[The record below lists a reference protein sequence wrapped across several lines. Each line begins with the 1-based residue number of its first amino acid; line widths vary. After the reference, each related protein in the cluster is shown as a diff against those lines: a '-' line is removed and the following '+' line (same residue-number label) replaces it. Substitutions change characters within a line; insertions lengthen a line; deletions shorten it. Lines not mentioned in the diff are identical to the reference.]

1 MSTSNAFSLSPG
13 RVPLSFAS
21 SRKSTNAITSSSFRN
36 CFPSPKTRGKTCL
49 SSFSTDTEKGS
60 TQQRENDDGNERKSV
75 QLLRAINDAKKR
87 NSGGGGGGGDD
98 DDGKI
103 FALMDELEKE
113 AETVEKDVDLI
124 DGKFSL
130 LFTGGATKAKEEERE
145 KKEGAIGSF
154 VTRVTGS
161 SSSSSSSSSA
171 RMKKTKSSSS
181 SDSSKNFQIIDL
193 ANEVVE
199 NRAELLLF
207 NRVPVS
213 VRIFGSC
220 VRKES
225 PSTRPRFSVCFTHAK
240 IEVAGK
246 ERIQI
251 PLTRFNARGWIDV
264 TYVDELIRLGVG
276 DKGSRFVTAR
286 LRRNSD

>member
-1 MSTSNAFSLSPG
+1 M
-13 RVPLSFAS
+13 SFAS
-21 SRKSTNAITSSSFRN
+21 SRKSSNATISSSFRN
-36 CFPSPKTRGKTCL
+36 CFPSPNTRGKTCL

-60 TQQRENDDGNERKSV
+60 TQQRENDDSKSV
-75 QLLRAINDAKKR
+75 RLLRAINDAKKR
-87 NSGGGGGGGDD
+87 NSGGGGGGD

-113 AETVEKDVDLI
+113 AETIEKDMDLI

-161 SSSSSSSSSA
+161 SSSFSSSA

-220 VRKES
+220 VRKAES

>member
-1 MSTSNAFSLSPG
+1 
-13 RVPLSFAS
+13 LSFAS
-21 SRKSTNAITSSSFRN
+21 SRKSSNAITSSSFRN
-36 CFPSPKTRGKTCL
+36 CFPSPRTRGKTCL
-49 SSFSTDTEKGS
+49 SSLSTDTEKGS

-87 NSGGGGGGGDD
+87 NSGGD

-113 AETVEKDVDLI
+113 AETVEKDMDLI

-154 VTRVTGS
+154 VTRVTG
-161 SSSSSSSSSA
+161 SSSSSSSSA

-220 VRKES
+220 VRKQS

>member
-13 RVPLSFAS
+13 RVPLTFAS
-21 SRKSTNAITSSSFRN
+21 SRKSSNATTSSSFRN

-49 SSFSTDTEKGS
+49 SSFSTDAEKGS

-75 QLLRAINDAKKR
+75 QLIRAINDAKKR
-87 NSGGGGGGGDD
+87 NSGGDCGGDD
-98 DDGKI
+98 DEKI

-113 AETVEKDVDLI
+113 AETIEKDMALI

-207 NRVPVS
+207 NCVPVS

-220 VRKES
+220 VRSAES

-286 LRRNSD
+286 SRQNSD